1 MSKDVFLYRPSSYD
15 DGDAID
21 AMQLYVLQVPLL
33 VVCFYLALH
42 HLL

>member
-1 MSKDVFLYRPSSYD
+1 MSFFIVHHLTMMVMPTQ
-15 DGDAID
+15 ID